1 VNDDKIDLTCH
12 VVLITYLTNELLD
25 P

>member
-12 VVLITYLTNELLD
+12 VVLITYLTNELLY